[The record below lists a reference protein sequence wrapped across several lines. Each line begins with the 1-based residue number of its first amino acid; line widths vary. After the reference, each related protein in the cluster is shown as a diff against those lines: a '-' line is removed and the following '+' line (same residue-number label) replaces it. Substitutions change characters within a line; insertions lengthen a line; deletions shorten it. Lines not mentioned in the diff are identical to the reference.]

1 MELINLTRQQ
11 GVVLLEKSFKGDS
24 NNSDSQVNFDNYLR
38 KTMNQNAGS
47 EEKISKFKHDKAG
60 LHRDVYDRMNAINN
74 GAAKKINSMKDET
87 SEIVKSNHNDKTS
100 ETKEKSEI
108 EKLADEAS
116 EIVDELNET
125 IDDLVVLIE
134 NIDIDVDEL
143 DQGNTNQMAGEVLAK
158 EEVSKHSGEL
168 IGDETIASQ
177 SDKAIFDNLSRNI
190 QKLEDLIG
198 KLQELVDKI
207 VETNDNSSEK
217 LGETVLKLSSEIE
230 EIVNMKSA
238 FESIVAE
245 VIDVDKNSMKNE
257 IKDMLMEL
265 KASVEGKDH
274 IKTGVKT
281 IAKQMEFLSQKGNQL
296 AESKGNSSL
305 QNNGDVDSH
314 SLQNEE
320 GISRASTENKEN
332 GDNENTGKESN
343 EKQNDSFK
351 AEAIGTKSVANDSEF
366 SLEKTSFKVSDKK
379 IVDEDLIKQISEHM
393 NKMRLK
399 SGTQTVRMKLKPEA
413 LGEVNLKISL
423 EKGSLSTEL
432 LAENNEVKEIL
443 EKHLSVLKN
452 HLEQQGYEVKEFKV
466 VSQEESQN
474 SNYLDQENENN
485 KQEREQ
491 KRQNKEDND
500 EKENSDFGELF
511 SKMNTIV

>member
-11 GVVLLEKSFKGDS
+11 GVGLLEKSFKGNS
-24 NNSDSQVNFDNYLR
+24 KHSDSQVNFDNYLR
-38 KTMNQNAGS
+38 KTMNKNAGN
-47 EEKISKFKHDKAG
+47 EEKASKFQHDKAG
-60 LHRDVYDRMNAINN
+60 LHKDVYDKMNAINS
-74 GAAKKINSMKDET
+74 GAVKKINSMKDET
-87 SEIVKSNHNDKTS
+87 SEIVNYNDKTS
-100 ETKEKSEI
+100 ETKEESEI
-108 EKLADEAS
+108 EKLGDEAS

-125 IDDLVVLIE
+125 IDELVVLIE
-134 NIDIDVDEL
+134 NIDIDANEL
-143 DQGNTNQMAGEVLAK
+143 NQGNTNQMVGDVLATEEVLK
-158 EEVSKHSGEL
+158 NSGEL
-168 IGDETIASQ
+168 SSEETISSQ
-177 SDKAIFDNLSRNI
+177 SDKAIFDNVSRNI

-207 VETNDNSSEK
+207 VKTNDNSSEK
-217 LGETVLKLSSEIE
+217 ISESVLKLSNELE
-230 EIVNMKSA
+230 EVVNMKSA
-238 FESIVAE
+238 LEGFVKE
-245 VIDVDKNSMKNE
+245 VIDVDKNNMKNE
-257 IKDMLMEL
+257 IKDMLIEL
-265 KASVEGKDH
+265 KASVEGKDN

-281 IAKQMEFLSQKGNQL
+281 IAKQIEFLSQKNNQL
-296 AESKGNSSL
+296 AESKGNSAL
-305 QNNGDVDSH
+305 QNNGDIDSH

-320 GISRASTENKEN
+320 GISRASMENKDN
-332 GDNENTGKESN
+332 NDNENAGKESN
-343 EKQNDSFK
+343 EKQSDSFK
-351 AEAIGTKSVANDSEF
+351 TDAIGTKSMANDSEF

-379 IVDEDLIKQISEHM
+379 IADEDLIKQISEHM

-466 VSQEESQN
+466 VSQEETQN
-474 SNYLDQENENN
+474 ANYLDQENENN

-491 KRQNKEDND
+491 KRQSKEEHD
-500 EKENSDFGELF
+500 EKDNSDFGDLF
-511 SKMNTIV
+511 SKMNTIA